1 MRYLI
6 IILSVASILAA
17 CTPAP
22 PSPAQKQ
29 AAQEQAKKTDK
40 NYIKLKETGW

>member
-6 IILSVASILAA
+6 IFSVAGILAA
-17 CTPAP
+17 CTPGPKP
-22 PSPAQKQ
+22 PAEKQ

>member
-1 MRYLI
+1 VRYLI
-6 IILSVASILAA
+6 IFSVAGILAA

-22 PSPAQKQ
+22 PPPAEKQ
-29 AAQEQAKKTDK
+29 APQEQAKKTDK

>member
-6 IILSVASILAA
+6 IFSVASVLAA

-22 PSPAQKQ
+22 PPSAEKQ
-29 AAQEQAKKTDK
+29 AAQEQVKKTDK
-40 NYIKLKETGW
+40 KYIKLKETGW

>member
-6 IILSVASILAA
+6 IFSVASILVA

-22 PSPAQKQ
+22 PAAAEKQ
-29 AAQEQAKKTDK
+29 AAQDQAKKTDK
-40 NYIKLKETGW
+40 NNIKLKETGW